1 MRTSSVRLIRK
12 LVGIV
17 LLVINT
23 TLSLMSAL
31 AMYSIVEFASDADNY
46 DFNVASPIT
55 YNFTISPN
63 GYINLGSMTINNT
76 GLFDFND
83 FEIRFE
89 FNNQTNGGLVRLLS
103 FNGSF
108 GDVPAGEKKV
118 LDLTLKNDT
127 VSRKSLWVNPALNDM
142 STINPANVSGF
153 LEVTG
158 KYVLALFRF
167 DFRFTNLSLWTWT

>member
-1 MRTSSVRLIRK
+1 MRTSTVRLVRK
-12 LVGIV
+12 LAGIL

-46 DFNVASPIT
+46 DFKIADPIT
-55 YNFTISPN
+55 YDFSISPN
-63 GYINLGSMTINNT
+63 GYINLGNMTINNT

-83 FEIRFE
+83 FEIKFE
-89 FNNQTNGGLVRLLS
+89 FNNQTSGGQVRLMS

-108 GDVPAGEKKV
+108 GDVLAGEKKD
-118 LDLTLKNDT
+118 LELTLKNDT
-127 VSRKSLWVNPALNDM
+127 AAGKALWVNPALNDL

-153 LEVTG
+153 LQVTG
-158 KYVLALFRF
+158 RYVLALFRCK
-167 DFRFTNLSLWTWT
+167 D